1 MKIKFCIS
9 TSEQR
14 FEKTKHVLL
23 PTLLKNG
30 IHPDDIYCFFMQSS
44 DISLRKDQDYDINI
58 VNINYNS
65 MDFNALIGILDIGL
79 VSDYWFYL
87 HDTC

>member
-1 MKIKFCIS
+1 
-9 TSEQR
+9 
-14 FEKTKHVLL
+14 
-23 PTLLKNG
+23 
-30 IHPDDIYCFFMQSS
+30 MQSS

-65 MDFNALIGILDIGL
+65 MDFNALIGIVDIGL

-87 HDTC
+87 QDTCYVADYFYERIQKIEDFKDYIPWYAVRIVLGRHRHAS